1 VNTDKRIR
9 KVVVAGILGAISAVL
24 GATVGFTPVPTPA
37 GAVTF
42 MHIPAIL
49 GGIME
54 GPVVGAFVGLI
65 FGIFSLISPA
75 VPVKDP
81 LVVVVPRLFI
91 GITAWW
97 TFALLRRAKKGV
109 LTAVLAILFLLLLA
123 ASYEISKKTLWLG
136 IVVALAAAAI
146 VVGLYLWMRREEV
159 LVFSLAVAGVVG
171 SLTNTVLV
179 LSAAIWRVPELITP
193 AAALTI
199 GLTQGI
205 PEAIVSAIVVVA
217 VVSAL
222 RQINTRRRGSRL

>member
-65 FGIFSLISPA
+65 FGIFSIISPA

-91 GITAWW
+91 GITAWAVYI
-97 TFALLRRAKKGV
+97 ALKRLNE
-109 LTAVLAILFLLLLA
+109 VLA
-123 ASYEISKKTLWLG
+123 
-136 IVVALAAAAI
+136 
-146 VVGLYLWMRREEV
+146 
-159 LVFSLAVAGVVG
+159 LAVAAVVG

-179 LSAAIWRVPELITP
+179 LGTALVMIRFGLLVFPLTP

-199 GLTQGI
+199 GIVQGL
-205 PEAIVSAIVVVA
+205 PEAALAVIVVLA
-217 VVSAL
+217 VMLAWKG
-222 RQINTRRRGSRL
+222 IAGRGKRAHADL